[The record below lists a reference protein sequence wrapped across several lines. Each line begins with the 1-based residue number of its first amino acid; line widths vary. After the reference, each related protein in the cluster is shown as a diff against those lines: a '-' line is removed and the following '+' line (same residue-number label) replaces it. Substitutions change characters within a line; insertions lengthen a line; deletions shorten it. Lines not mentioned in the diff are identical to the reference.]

1 MSKNAPEGVS
11 LYYAQKAR
19 IEINDEYL
27 ENICERDLQMMRKA
41 FGYVVIAPFAG
52 AIMTYGARLAAQDY
66 SLTRNFA

>member
-1 MSKNAPEGVS
+1 MTEKAPTGVN

-27 ENICERDLQMMRKA
+27 EYICERDLQMMRKA

-52 AIMTYGARLAAQDY
+52 AMMMYITRLAVQDY
-66 SLTRNFA
+66 SVTRNFA